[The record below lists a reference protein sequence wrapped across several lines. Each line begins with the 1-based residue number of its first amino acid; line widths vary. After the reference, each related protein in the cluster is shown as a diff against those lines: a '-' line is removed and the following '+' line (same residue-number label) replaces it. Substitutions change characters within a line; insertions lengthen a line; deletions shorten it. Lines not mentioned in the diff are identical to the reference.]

1 MEELKNVTTPEE
13 ENVDLNA
20 LGAEMDAAAEEAVDM
35 GDLAEFAAADTAEAT
50 EENAES
56 AEAAEA
62 EDESVAPKSDDYLKT
77 FANSFSADFVL
88 LPPKDYNFKQ
98 AKADQEARDKE
109 LERLAKQNAL

>member
-50 EENAES
+50 EENAE
-56 AEAAEA
+56 AAEA

-88 LPPKDYNFKQ
+88 LPPQNYNFKQ

>member
-13 ENVDLNA
+13 NVDLSA

-50 EENAES
+50 EENAE
-56 AEAAEA
+56 AAEA
-62 EDESVAPKSDDYLKT
+62 EEAVAPKSDDYLKT